1 MRLVVISA
9 EPAVREYVRAQV
21 ARPES
26 GDPAAADA
34 VDVVEVTASTSGD
47 MGDEAMDAAVAAVA
61 ALRPDVTVV
70 DMLARRGTAANGFV
84 LARELHGAK
93 AGGRI
98 VVTGVEDGPYYAG
111 YARAAGADA
120 FAPLRALSADLLAA

>member
-26 GDPAAADA
+26 GNSAAAEA
-34 VDVVEVTASTSGD
+34 VDVVEVAASTAGEA
-47 MGDEAMDAAVAAVA
+47 GDEAMDVAVAAVA

-98 VVTGVEDGPYYAG
+98 VVTGVEDGPQYAS
-111 YARAAGADA
+111 YARAAGADT
-120 FAPLRALSADLLAA
+120 FASLRALTPDLLAA